1 MLEQRP
7 SLGGFF
13 RKPPK
18 EVTIFLLALLFIW
31 ITFALALN
39 WGDANP
45 QIFLY
50 VIGDSAAVLRGEV
63 WRLLTAALMHQ
74 PSGPGAVMHIGF
86 SLLILYFFMPTLQER
101 WGTKRLFLFLGACA
115 VFAYGMATLGFLI
128 FGAKADQAWFG
139 GMILGDA
146 CVVAWAIVA
155 RDQKAMFWF
164 VIPMKPMV
172 MVYVMIGWHVL
183 SIIAVNVG
191 PEGLV
196 APFAAMAAG
205 YLFGETSPLRRY
217 YLKLKLKRLQNEVD
231 HLTRKKG
238 KKRAASHLRVIPGG
252 AKDDD
257 DDRLLH

>member
-1 MLEQRP
+1 M
-7 SLGGFF
+7 GGFF

-31 ITFALALN
+31 ITLALALN
-39 WGDANP
+39 WGGADPKLFA
-45 QIFLY
+45 Y
-50 VIGDSAAVLRGEV
+50 VIGDSAGVLQGEV
-63 WRLLTAALMHQ
+63 WRLLTASLVHT
-74 PSGPGAVMHIGF
+74 PSGNGAVMHIGF
-86 SLLILYFFMPTLQER
+86 SLLILYFFMPTLHER
-101 WGTKRLFLFLGACA
+101 WGTKRLFLFLAGCS
-115 VFAYGMATLGFLI
+115 VFAYGTATLGFLAV
-128 FGAKADQAWFG
+128 GVDPAWFG

-164 VIPMKPMV
+164 IIPMKPMV

-183 SIIAVNVG
+183 SIIAVSVG

-196 APFAAMAAG
+196 APFAAMGAG

-217 YLKLKLKRLQNEVD
+217 LLKLKLRRLQNEVD
-231 HLTRKKG
+231 DLTRKKA

-257 DDRLLH
+257 DDRILH